1 MKLGFVGTG
10 NMGNPMARNLI
21 AAGHTLTV
29 YDLRPAATANLRELG
44 AFGADSPRAVAEASE
59 VVFTSL
65 PGPADVESAVL
76 DPERGILA
84 GLAAGRVY
92 IDVST
97 NSPVVFRRIAA
108 ACRAKGVEA
117 LDAPVSG
124 GAAGAENATL
134 AIMAGGDAA
143 AFERCRPLLECL
155 GPNLYHVG
163 EAGAGN
169 VAKLVNNLLFFSNF
183 VAGAEALLIGAK
195 AGVDAGQLAEIISKS
210 SGNSL
215 AMGVFPR
222 LLAGEYGFSF
232 TLDLAAKDVGLAHEL
247 ARDVG
252 APSRIAEM
260 VEGVLKR
267 GQARGWGQE
276 ACTIAVRILEEM
288 AGAEITAPPAR

>member
-1 MKLGFVGTG
+1 MSKALSSI
-10 NMGNPMARNLI
+10 RS
-21 AAGHTLTV
+21 AA
-29 YDLRPAATANLRELG
+29 
-44 AFGADSPRAVAEASE
+44 SS
-59 VVFTSL
+59 
-65 PGPADVESAVL
+65 
-76 DPERGILA
+76 RGSRRV
-84 GLAAGRVY
+84 RVY

-195 AGVDAGQLAEIISKS
+195 AGVDVGQLAEIISKS

-260 VEGVLKR
+260 VESVLKR

-288 AGAEITAPPAR
+288 AGAEISARPAR